1 MAEKVAV
8 DVKNACNEDVGSMLD
23 MMNLYKRKQRT
34 LKEEIR
40 KYEEVI
46 VVKFKEDANLD
57 AELQSL
63 KDHRKQAIEQGKQK
77 MEDMKQKIKE
87 N

>member
-8 DVKNACNEDVGSMLD
+8 DVKNACNEDVGSMFD

-34 LKEEIR
+34 LKEEIK

-46 VVKFKEDANLD
+46 VVKFREDANLD
-57 AELQSL
+57 AELASL
-63 KDHRKQAIEQGKQK
+63 KDHRK
-77 MEDMKQKIKE
+77 
-87 N
+87 